1 MEGSWGG
8 EGMGGEASAR
18 SGEWDCG
25 RRSGGEAQGQGRA
38 GLYSG
43 VAVFQCL
50 GRCPSVFYH

>member
-43 VAVFQCL
+43 E
-50 GRCPSVFYH
+50 RTEYE